1 MAKEEKS
8 VIIASGVEGASYWSL
23 GNYGRSTWKHK
34 WWVLGTTVVAGLAGF
49 LVIRL
54 AINPSRSVATS
65 KYSYNLA
72 TVIDEEAKTVHYLD
86 GEVFNYAEAIS
97 AENLL
102 KVKDSN
108 KDYASIDVDKMV
120 KNNDISVR
128 ENEKNEKNPDEE
140 TTYTLTVKSK
150 YFANNAQMSSFV
162 KDVVSSLQEKSNT
175 AINSYTVDKAISS
188 KFSSLEF
195 DQQVAA
201 LSKQYRNIEVAYNE
215 LSEKFSSSAK
225 LKDGS
230 LSEAITDF
238 KEAYKEGSDT
248 VFAKLSSQI
257 YQDGLAMI
265 KEEESL
271 DSKVLSLKTQAENY
285 KTTLKNNVQLRKV
298 YSTELASLSSAAT
311 IINNSSTDFT
321 KELVDLS
328 KNIASLDAS
337 NTELISSLRIY
348 GYTDGNVDVTTLT
361 VSAIDAFK
369 YDDAQEFC
377 KSGIIYKLANAADPA
392 KKKADCIAFGTTLSQ
407 YAEQLVD
414 VDLATVNEN
423 HHYLYNTYNNKVNF
437 YNSGIVEESGS
448 LSSILIAGIA
458 AVVGFAA
465 SSLVVSAIE
474 ISKAKEKEASKATK

>member
-8 VIIASGVEGASYWSL
+8 VIIASGAEGASYWSL

-34 WWVLGTTVVAGLAGF
+34 WWVLGSTVLVGLAGF
-49 LVIRL
+49 LVMKL

-72 TVIDEEAKTVHYLD
+72 TEVDEKDNTVHYLD

-102 KVKDSN
+102 KVKESSA
-108 KDYASIDVDKMV
+108 DYSSIDVEKMV
-120 KNNDISVR
+120 KNNDISVK
-128 ENEKNEKNPDEE
+128 ENEKSEKNPNEE

-150 YFANNAQMSSFV
+150 YFANNTQMASFV
-162 KDVVSSLQEKSNT
+162 KDVVSTLQEKSNA
-175 AINSYTVDKAISS
+175 AISSYTVDKTISA

-195 DQQVAA
+195 DQQIAA
-201 LSKQYRNIEVAYNE
+201 LTNQYKNIELAYNE
-215 LSEKFSSSAK
+215 LSEKFTSSAK
-225 LKDGS
+225 LEEGS

-238 KEAYKEGSDT
+238 KESYKEGSDT
-248 VFAKLSSQI
+248 VFAKLSNQI
-257 YQDGLAMI
+257 YQYGLAMI
-265 KEEESL
+265 GE
-271 DSKVLSLKTQAENY
+271 DQTIADKVDSLKAQAENY
-285 KTTLKNNVQLRKV
+285 KTTLKSNVQMRKV
-298 YSTELASLSSAAT
+298 YSTELSSLSSAAT

-321 KELVDLS
+321 KELVELS
-328 KNIASLDAS
+328 KNIAAIDAN

-361 VSAIDAFK
+361 VSAIDAFE
-369 YDDAQEFC
+369 YNTGEAYC

-392 KKKADCIAFGTTLSQ
+392 EKKADCIAFGAILSD
-407 YAEQLVD
+407 YAKQLVED
-414 VDLATVNEN
+414 DLVTVNNN

-448 LSSILIAGIA
+448 ISSILIAGIA

-465 SSLVVSAIE
+465 SSLVVTAIE
-474 ISKAKEKEASKATK
+474 ISKAKEKEATKASK